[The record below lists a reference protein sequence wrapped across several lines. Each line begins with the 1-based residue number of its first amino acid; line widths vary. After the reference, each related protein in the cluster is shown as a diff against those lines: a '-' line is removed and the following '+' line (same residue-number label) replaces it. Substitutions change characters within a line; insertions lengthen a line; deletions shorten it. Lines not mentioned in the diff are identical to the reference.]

1 MANQPQ
7 KFKQIKAEPTE
18 NSGTK
23 GSFARYDR
31 LQAMFPSSP
40 LYTDYKDE
48 QIEALGLK
56 KLFTEDVTN
65 DYFGTVSR
73 NYANNEPP
81 SYDNVETGGGGLPA
95 SAWVP
100 NPVSPG
106 EGMNPADQGAA
117 PTDYGTVPNPQWGNG
132 PGVVNMSPSHSST
145 KIKEGITI
153 GGTNGIQDGAGT
165 RSWPNGDAG

>member
-95 SAWVP
+95 SAFSP
-100 NPVSPG
+100 NPASPL
-106 EGMNPADQGAA
+106 EGANRPDTIPEAPEGYGSIDSAD
-117 PTDYGTVPNPQWGNG
+117 NF
-132 PGVVNMSPSHSST
+132 GV
-145 KIKEGITI
+145 
-153 GGTNGIQDGAGT
+153 GAGAKLDPAQSSQQISFAGRALGFNGLPQN
-165 RSWPNGDAG
+165 RSS